1 MQQVAHLH
9 CQHFLR
15 ISGCEHVFQIKKRF
29 GDNAHAAS
37 GPGPAAYNIKRLFD
51 ASRAQ
56 QSNRVRKPQ
65 AYPVL
70 LGNLGRKPPMGRS
83 MSKAGLETTC
93 MEKPPC
99 SEHVK
104 VDSKNAAADDSNDW
118 SKIFACKDVI
128 ATGATG
134 MVLAGTLIAQETP
147 AAMKRIRKPELVDEF
162 FREFAILKACRHP
175 NIVTVFSAHEVPKPA
190 FLMELLG
197 KSLDQS
203 TLEKHIDNNGVRVAF
218 SNAAAAVLYL
228 HSVFIAHRDIKP
240 SNLCHQVDCL
250 SWEVKLIDFD
260 AAEKLE
266 ESCWVCSNFEILTF
280 FELFEH

>member
-1 MQQVAHLH
+1 M
-9 CQHFLR
+9 F
-15 ISGCEHVFQIKKRF
+15 SKSKRF
-29 GDNAHAAS
+29 VDNAHAAS

-56 QSNRVRKPQ
+56 QLRKPQ

-70 LGNLGRKPPMGRS
+70 LGNLGKKTPMGRS

-134 MVLAGTLIAQETP
+134 MVFAGTLIAQQTP
-147 AAMKRIRKPELVDEF
+147 AAMKRILKPELVDEF

-190 FLMELLG
+190 FIMELLG
-197 KSLDQS
+197 KSLNQS
-203 TLEKHIDNNGVRVAF
+203 TLEKDIDNNGVLVAF
-218 SNAAAAVLYL
+218 SNAAAAVQYL
-228 HSVFIAHRDIKP
+228 HSVLIAHRDIKP
-240 SNLCHQVDCL
+240 SNLCHQVDCH

-266 ESCWVCSNFEILTF
+266 ESCWVCSTSILRF
-280 FELFEH
+280 

>member
-1 MQQVAHLH
+1 M
-9 CQHFLR
+9 F
-15 ISGCEHVFQIKKRF
+15 SKSKRF

-65 AYPVL
+65 AYPPQAYPAQAYPVL
-70 LGNLGRKPPMGRS
+70 LGNLGKKPPMGRS

-134 MVLAGTLIAQETP
+134 MVVAGTLIAQQTP
-147 AAMKRIRKPELVDEF
+147 AAMKSIRKAELVDEF

-197 KSLDQS
+197 KSLNQS

-266 ESCWVCSNFEILTF
+266 ESCWVCSTSILRF
-280 FELFEH
+280 

>member
-15 ISGCEHVFQIKKRF
+15 ISVCENVLQIETVWRQRACSKWPRPGRIQHQASFWRFQGPAIKSGKEAAGLSRAGLSRASWQSWQEATHGKKHEQSRF
-29 GDNAHAAS
+29 GYNVHGEATMQWTCQSWFKERRGRRLQWLEQNLCLQGCDRHRCNGDGYCRHTDS
-37 GPGPAAYNIKRLFD
+37 PTNPGSNEKHQEARVGGRVFFGSL
-51 ASRAQ
+51 
-56 QSNRVRKPQ
+56 QS
-65 AYPVL
+65 
-70 LGNLGRKPPMGRS
+70 
-83 MSKAGLETTC
+83 
-93 MEKPPC
+93 
-99 SEHVK
+99 
-104 VDSKNAAADDSNDW
+104 W
-118 SKIFACKDVI
+118 
-128 ATGATG
+128 
-134 MVLAGTLIAQETP
+134 
-147 AAMKRIRKPELVDEF
+147 
-162 FREFAILKACRHP
+162 KACRHP

-197 KSLDQS
+197 KSLNQS

-228 HSVFIAHRDIKP
+228 HSVSIAHRDIKP

-266 ESCWVCSNFEILTF
+266 ESCWVCSTSILRF
-280 FELFEH
+280 